1 MALTSA
7 DVRNAEPLQKDYK
20 LHDDKGLYLLVETD
34 GNRTWKLSYRFDGR
48 SKVITLGPCPEVTL
62 SFARQL
68 RDEAR
73 ELIADGIDPISRC
86 VKREVF
92 SPSVETFEAVA
103 RDRQK
108 SRMPSSA

>member
-7 DVRNAEPLQKDYK
+7 DVRNAEPLKKDYK
-20 LHDDKGLYLLVETD
+20 LRDDKGLYLLVEAN
-34 GNRTWKLSYRFDGR
+34 GNRTWKFSYRFDGR

-62 SFARQL
+62 AFARQL

-73 ELIADGIDPISRC
+73 ELIADGTDPLTRC
-86 VKREVF
+86 EKREVF

-103 RDRQK
+103 RD
-108 SRMPSSA
+108 